1 MPVSIRA
8 SLQQRGELTRV
19 HRFSFGW
26 RHFNPRLTSAAR
38 RTPDEKAIVSAWPV
52 FQSAPHFS
60 SEANTCSGDYDKP
73 PHVFQSAPH
82 FSSEANIIISLSA
95 VSSREFQSAP
105 HFSSEANQKIRQLTA
120 LVSQGFNPRLTSAA
134 RRTVS
139 FLFMAIVTVCFNP
152 RLTSA
157 ARRTWI
163 GRQINASD
171 TGV

>member
-1 MPVSIRA
+1 MEVSIRASLQQRGEPVNTEEEKGQEVLVSIRA

-60 SEANTCSGDYDKP
+60 SEANTCSGEYDKP

-82 FSSEANIIISLSA
+82 FSSEAN
-95 VSSREFQSAP
+95 
-105 HFSSEANQKIRQLTA
+105 QKIRQLTG
-120 LVSQGFNPRLTSAA
+120 LVSLSFNPRLTSAA
-134 RRTVS
+134 RRTRES
-139 FLFMAIVTVCFNP
+139 RCAALTLNCFNP

-157 ARRTWI
+157 ARRTHI
-163 GRQINASD
+163 VDVRI
-171 TGV
+171 